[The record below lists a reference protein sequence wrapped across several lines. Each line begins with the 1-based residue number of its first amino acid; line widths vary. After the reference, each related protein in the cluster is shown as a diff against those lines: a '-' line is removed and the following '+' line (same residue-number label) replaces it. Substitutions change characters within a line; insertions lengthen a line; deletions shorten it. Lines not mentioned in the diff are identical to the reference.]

1 MQLLHFNFY
10 AFRQTDEI
18 VVIVVATNIIS
29 YNKDTF
35 SNRKR
40 DSRLTSILI
49 TSYVLMPI
57 EHV

>member
-57 EHV
+57 KHV

>member
-29 YNKDTF
+29 YNKDIF

-49 TSYVLMPI
+49 TSDVLTLI
-57 EHV
+57 KHV

>member
-29 YNKDTF
+29 YNKDIF

-49 TSYVLMPI
+49 ASYVLMLI
-57 EHV
+57 KHV

>member
-29 YNKDTF
+29 YNKDIF

-40 DSRLTSILI
+40 DSRLTGILI
-49 TSYVLMPI
+49 MSYILMLI
-57 EHV
+57 KHV

>member
-49 TSYVLMPI
+49 TSYVLIPI
-57 EHV
+57 KHV